1 MNTNYKQNNVIYN
14 DYLEIM
20 VIIEYFF
27 CKKKKKNPLRKG
39 RHNNCFKN
47 SGHCSHTQ
55 KKNTVH
61 FKYALSVSIIYLNDS
76 QNQKIK
82 QQPEK

>member
-1 MNTNYKQNNVIYN
+1 M
-14 DYLEIM
+14 
-20 VIIEYFF
+20 
-27 CKKKKKNPLRKG
+27 G

-82 QQPEK
+82 KTARKMITIGFLIIVIELCN

>member
-27 CKKKKKNPLRKG
+27 L
-39 RHNNCFKN
+39 
-47 SGHCSHTQ
+47 Q
-55 KKNTVH
+55 KKE
-61 FKYALSVSIIYLNDS
+61 
-76 QNQKIK
+76 
-82 QQPEK
+82 EKKSP

>member
-47 SGHCSHTQ
+47 SGHCSHTHTHTP
-55 KKNTVH
+55 KEPTVL
-61 FKYALSVSIIYLNDS
+61 FKYALSVSIIY
-76 QNQKIK
+76 
-82 QQPEK
+82 

>member
-1 MNTNYKQNNVIYN
+1 M
-14 DYLEIM
+14 
-20 VIIEYFF
+20 
-27 CKKKKKNPLRKG
+27 G